1 MNMTGNCAVILA
13 AGEGTRMKSK
23 KPKVLAEVLFKP
35 MIDWVIDS
43 AKACGLEED
52 SICVVTGH
60 GREALSAHLPQGV
73 QTAVQTERLGT
84 GHAVMQAR
92 EFLRSHGSANVLILG
107 GDAPFMDGETVS
119 CALQYHTRANSAA
132 TVISADVADPT
143 GYGRILRDAGGDFS
157 GIVEEKDA
165 TDAQKQICEVN
176 SGAYWFNS
184 QALLVALEKMET
196 NAKYRLNA
204 AKEYYLT
211 DAIEILR
218 SMGQRVSTFN
228 SKSADVV
235 LGANDRDQLALLN
248 EIARQRVIRT
258 HRLNGVSIPF
268 ADGVVIAPDVQIAR
282 DAEIL
287 QGTVLKGSTVIGED
301 AVIGPN
307 TVLENCVI
315 GEGATV
321 VQTFGTDA
329 RVGAHTQIGPFAR
342 LRPGTSIGSD
352 VRVGNFVEVKNSTVD
367 DGTKISHLSYI
378 GDTDVGKNVN
388 IGSGCA
394 TVNFTGKEKFRT
406 TIGDHAFIG
415 CDTSLVAPVR
425 VGERAYTGAGSTIT
439 EDVPDDALALGRA
452 RQVVKKDWVKV
463 KNPYRK

>member
-1 MNMTGNCAVILA
+1 MTGNCAVILA

-43 AKACGLEED
+43 AKACGMEEEN
-52 SICVVTGH
+52 ICVVTGH
-60 GREALSAHLPQGV
+60 GREQLEAALPQGM
-73 QTAVQTERLGT
+73 QTVVQTERLGT

-92 EFLRSHGSANVLILG
+92 EFLRAHGSANVLILG

-119 CALQYHTRANSAA
+119 MALQYHTRANSAA
-132 TVISADVADPT
+132 TVISADVTDPT
-143 GYGRILRDAGGDFS
+143 GYGRIVRDTNGDFS
-157 GIVEEKDA
+157 GITEEKDA
-165 TDAQKQICEVN
+165 TEAQKAIREVN
-176 SGAYWFNS
+176 SGAYWFNI

-218 SMGQRVSTFN
+218 SMGQRVTTFN
-228 SKSADVV
+228 SRSEDVV
-235 LGANDRDQLALLN
+235 LGANDRDQLAHLN
-248 EIARQRVIRT
+248 EIARQKIIRR
-258 HRLNGVSIPF
+258 HRLAGVSIPF
-268 ADGVVIAPDVQIAR
+268 DTGVIIAPDVQIGR

-287 QGTVLKGSTVIGED
+287 QGTILKGKTEIGED

-307 TVLENCVI
+307 SVLENCVI
-315 GEGATV
+315 GAGATV
-321 VQTFGTDA
+321 TQTYGTDV
-329 RVGAHTQIGPFAR
+329 RVGEKTQVGPFAR
-342 LRPGTSIGSD
+342 LRPGTQIGAD
-352 VRVGNFVEVKNSTVD
+352 VRVGNFVEVKNSTVG

-378 GDTDVGKNVN
+378 GDTDVGRNVN
-388 IGSGCA
+388 VGSGCA

-425 VGERAYTGAGSTIT
+425 VGDRAYTGAGSTIT

-452 RQVVKKDWVKV
+452 RQVIKKDWVKV

>member
-1 MNMTGNCAVILA
+1 MTGNCAVILA

-43 AKACGLEED
+43 AKACGMEEKN
-52 SICVVTGH
+52 ICVVTGH
-60 GREALSAHLPQGV
+60 GKEQLAAHLPQGV
-73 QTAVQTERLGT
+73 QTAEQTERLGT

-92 EFLRSHGSANVLILG
+92 EFLRAHGSANVLILG

-119 CALQYHTRANSAA
+119 MALQYHTRANSAA
-132 TVISADVADPT
+132 TVISADVHNPT
-143 GYGRILRDAGGDFS
+143 GYGRIVRDKNGDFS

-165 TDAQKQICEVN
+165 TDEQKQIGEVN
-176 SGAYWFNS
+176 SGAYWFNI
-184 QALLVALEKMET
+184 QALLVALDKMET

-228 SKSADVV
+228 SRSEDVV
-235 LGANDRDQLALLN
+235 LGANDRDQLAALN
-248 EIARQRVIRT
+248 EIARMQVISR
-258 HRLNGVSIPF
+258 HRLAGVSIPF
-268 ADGVVIAPDVQIAR
+268 DTGVIIAPDVQISR

-287 QGTVLKGSTVIGED
+287 QGTILKGKTVIGED

-307 TVLENCVI
+307 TVLENCEI
-315 GEGATV
+315 GAGASV
-321 VQTFGTDA
+321 VQTFGTDV
-329 RVGAHTQIGPFAR
+329 RVGEKTQVGPFAR
-342 LRPGTSIGSD
+342 LRPGTVIGSD
-352 VRVGNFVEVKNSTVD
+352 VRVGNFVEVKNSSVD

-439 EDVPDDALALGRA
+439 EDVPGNALAIARA
-452 RQVVKKDWVKV
+452 RQTVKKDWAASHKL
-463 KNPYRK
+463 KQKK

>member
-1 MNMTGNCAVILA
+1 MTGNCAVILA

-43 AKACGLEED
+43 AKACGMEEEN
-52 SICVVTGH
+52 ICVVTGH
-60 GREALSAHLPQGV
+60 GREQLEAALPQGV
-73 QTAVQTERLGT
+73 QTVVQTERLGT

-92 EFLRSHGSANVLILG
+92 EFLRAHGSANVLILG

-119 CALQYHTRANSAA
+119 MALQYHTRANSAA
-132 TVISADVADPT
+132 TVISADVTDPT
-143 GYGRILRDAGGDFS
+143 GYGRIVRDTYGDFS
-157 GIVEEKDA
+157 GITEEKDA
-165 TDAQKQICEVN
+165 TEAQKAIREVN
-176 SGAYWFNS
+176 SGAYWFNI

-218 SMGQRVSTFN
+218 SMGQRVTTFN
-228 SKSADVV
+228 SRSEDVV
-235 LGANDRDQLALLN
+235 LGANDRDQLAHLN
-248 EIARQRVIRT
+248 EIARQKIIRR
-258 HRLNGVSIPF
+258 HRLAGVSIPF
-268 ADGVVIAPDVQIAR
+268 DTGVIIAPDVQIGR

-287 QGTVLKGSTVIGED
+287 QGTILKGKTEIGED
-301 AVIGPN
+301 AVVGPN
-307 TVLENCVI
+307 SVLENCVI
-315 GEGATV
+315 GAGATV
-321 VQTFGTDA
+321 TQTYGTDV
-329 RVGAHTQIGPFAR
+329 RVGEKTQVGPFAR
-342 LRPGTSIGSD
+342 LRPGTQIGAD
-352 VRVGNFVEVKNSTVD
+352 VRVGNFVEVKNSTVG

-378 GDTDVGKNVN
+378 GDTDVGRNVN
-388 IGSGCA
+388 VGSGCA

-425 VGERAYTGAGSTIT
+425 VGDRAYTGAGSTIT

-452 RQVVKKDWVKV
+452 RQVIKKDWVKV

>member
-1 MNMTGNCAVILA
+1 MTGNCAVILA

-35 MIDWVIDS
+35 MIDWVIES
-43 AKACGLEED
+43 AKACGMEEEN
-52 SICVVTGH
+52 ICVVTGH
-60 GREALSAHLPQGV
+60 GKELLTAHLPQGV
-73 QTAVQTERLGT
+73 RTVEQTERLGT

-107 GDAPFMDGETVS
+107 GDAPFMDGETVA

-132 TVISADVADPT
+132 TVISADVSEPT
-143 GYGRILRDAGGDFS
+143 GYGRILRDKNGDFS

-165 TDAQKQICEVN
+165 NDAQKQIREVN
-176 SGAYWFNS
+176 SGAYWFNI
-184 QALLVALEKMET
+184 QALLIALEQMET

-228 SKSADVV
+228 SKSPDVV
-235 LGANDRDQLALLN
+235 LGANDRDQLAQLN
-248 EIARQRVIRT
+248 EIARLQVIRR
-258 HRLNGVSIPF
+258 HRLAGVSIPF
-268 ADGVVIAPDVQIAR
+268 DTGVVIGTDVQIGR

-287 QGTVLKGSTVIGED
+287 QGTILKGKTVIGED

-307 TVLENCVI
+307 AVLENCAV
-315 GEGATV
+315 GEGACV
-321 VQTFGTDA
+321 VQTFGTD
-329 RVGAHTQIGPFAR
+329 VQIGANTQVGPFAR
-342 LRPGTSIGSD
+342 LRPGTQIGAD
-352 VRVGNFVEVKNSTVD
+352 VRVGNFVEVKNSTVG

-378 GDTDVGKNVN
+378 GDTDVGQNVN
-388 IGSGCA
+388 VGSGCA

-425 VGERAYTGAGSTIT
+425 VGARAYTGAGSTIT

-452 RQVVKKDWVKV
+452 RQVIKKDWVKV

>member
-1 MNMTGNCAVILA
+1 MTGNCAVILA

-43 AKACGLEED
+43 AKACGMEEEN
-52 SICVVTGH
+52 ICVVTGH
-60 GREALSAHLPQGV
+60 GREQLEAALPQGV
-73 QTAVQTERLGT
+73 QTVVQTERLGT

-92 EFLRSHGSANVLILG
+92 EFLRAHGSANVLILG

-119 CALQYHTRANSAA
+119 MALQYHTRANSAA
-132 TVISADVADPT
+132 TVISADVTDPT
-143 GYGRILRDAGGDFS
+143 GYGRIVRDGNGDFS
-157 GIVEEKDA
+157 GITEEKDA
-165 TDAQKQICEVN
+165 TEAQKAIREVN
-176 SGAYWFNS
+176 SGAYWFNI

-218 SMGQRVSTFN
+218 SMGQRVTTFN
-228 SKSADVV
+228 SRSEDVV
-235 LGANDRDQLALLN
+235 LGANDRDQLAHLN
-248 EIARQRVIRT
+248 EIARQKVIRR
-258 HRLNGVSIPF
+258 HRLAGVSIPF
-268 ADGVVIAPDVQIAR
+268 DTGVIIAPDVQIGR
-282 DAEIL
+282 DAQIL
-287 QGTVLKGSTVIGED
+287 QGTILKGKTVIGED

-307 TVLENCVI
+307 SVLENCVI
-315 GEGATV
+315 GAGATV
-321 VQTFGTDA
+321 TQTYGTDV
-329 RVGAHTQIGPFAR
+329 RVGEKTQVGPFAR
-342 LRPGTSIGSD
+342 LRPGTQIGAD
-352 VRVGNFVEVKNSTVD
+352 VRVGNFVEVKNSTVG

-378 GDTDVGKNVN
+378 GDTDVGRNVN
-388 IGSGCA
+388 VGSGCA

-425 VGERAYTGAGSTIT
+425 IGDRAYTGAGSTIT

-452 RQVVKKDWVKV
+452 RQVIKKDWVKV

>member
-1 MNMTGNCAVILA
+1 MTGNCAVILA

-43 AKACGLEED
+43 AKACGMEEEN
-52 SICVVTGH
+52 ICVVTGH
-60 GREALSAHLPQGV
+60 GREQLEAALPQGV
-73 QTAVQTERLGT
+73 QTVVQTERLGT

-92 EFLRSHGSANVLILG
+92 EFLRAHGSANVLILG

-119 CALQYHTRANSAA
+119 MALQYHTRANSAA
-132 TVISADVADPT
+132 TVISADVTDPT
-143 GYGRILRDAGGDFS
+143 GYGRIVRDGNGDFS
-157 GIVEEKDA
+157 GITEEKDA
-165 TDAQKQICEVN
+165 TEAQKAIREVN
-176 SGAYWFNS
+176 SGAYWFNI

-218 SMGQRVSTFN
+218 SMGQRVTTFN
-228 SKSADVV
+228 SRSEDVV
-235 LGANDRDQLALLN
+235 LGANDRDQLAHLN
-248 EIARQRVIRT
+248 EIARQKIIRR
-258 HRLNGVSIPF
+258 HRLAGVSIPF
-268 ADGVVIAPDVQIAR
+268 DTGVIIAPDVQIGR
-282 DAEIL
+282 DAQIL
-287 QGTVLKGSTVIGED
+287 QGTILKGKTEIGED
-301 AVIGPN
+301 AVVGPN
-307 TVLENCVI
+307 SVLENCVI
-315 GEGATV
+315 GAGATV
-321 VQTFGTDA
+321 TQTYGTDV
-329 RVGAHTQIGPFAR
+329 RVGEKTQVGPFAR
-342 LRPGTSIGSD
+342 LRPGTQIGAD
-352 VRVGNFVEVKNSTVD
+352 VRVGNFVEVKNSTVG

-378 GDTDVGKNVN
+378 GDTDVGRDVNV
-388 IGSGCA
+388 GSGCA

-425 VGERAYTGAGSTIT
+425 VGDRAYTGAGSTIT

-452 RQVVKKDWVKV
+452 RQVIKKDWVKV

>member
-1 MNMTGNCAVILA
+1 MTGNCAVILA

-43 AKACGLEED
+43 AKACGMEEEN
-52 SICVVTGH
+52 ICVVTGH
-60 GREALSAHLPQGV
+60 GKEQLAAHLPQGV
-73 QTAVQTERLGT
+73 QTAEQTERLGT

-92 EFLRSHGSANVLILG
+92 EFLRAHGSANVLILG

-119 CALQYHTRANSAA
+119 MALQYHTRANSAA
-132 TVISADVADPT
+132 TVISADVHNPT
-143 GYGRILRDAGGDFS
+143 GYGRIVRDKNGDFS

-165 TDAQKQICEVN
+165 TDEQKQIGEVN
-176 SGAYWFNS
+176 SGAYWFNI
-184 QALLVALEKMET
+184 QALLVALDKMET

-228 SKSADVV
+228 SRGEDVV
-235 LGANDRDQLALLN
+235 LGANDRDQLAALN
-248 EIARQRVIRT
+248 EIARMQVISR
-258 HRLNGVSIPF
+258 HRLAGVSIPF
-268 ADGVVIAPDVQIAR
+268 DTGVIIAPDVQISR

-287 QGTVLKGSTVIGED
+287 QGTILKGKTVIGED

-307 TVLENCVI
+307 TVLENCEI
-315 GEGATV
+315 GAGASV
-321 VQTFGTDA
+321 VQTFGTDV
-329 RVGAHTQIGPFAR
+329 RVGEKTQVGPFAR
-342 LRPGTSIGSD
+342 LRPGTVIGSD
-352 VRVGNFVEVKNSTVD
+352 VRVGNFVEVKNSSVD

-425 VGERAYTGAGSTIT
+425 VGDRAYTGAGSTIT

-452 RQVVKKDWVKV
+452 RQIVKKDWVKI
-463 KNPYRK
+463 KNPYKK

>member
-1 MNMTGNCAVILA
+1 MTGNCAVILA

-43 AKACGLEED
+43 AKACGMEEEN
-52 SICVVTGH
+52 ICVVTGH
-60 GREALSAHLPQGV
+60 GREQLEAALPQGV
-73 QTAVQTERLGT
+73 QTVVQTERLGT

-92 EFLRSHGSANVLILG
+92 EFLRAHGSANVLILG

-119 CALQYHTRANSAA
+119 MALQYHTRANSAA
-132 TVISADVADPT
+132 TVISADVTDPT
-143 GYGRILRDAGGDFS
+143 GYGRIVRDTNGDFS
-157 GIVEEKDA
+157 GITEEKDA
-165 TDAQKQICEVN
+165 TEEQKAIREVN
-176 SGAYWFNS
+176 SGAYWFNI

-218 SMGQRVSTFN
+218 SMGQRVTTFN
-228 SKSADVV
+228 SRSEDVV
-235 LGANDRDQLALLN
+235 LGVNDRDQLAHLN
-248 EIARQRVIRT
+248 EIARQKIIRR
-258 HRLNGVSIPF
+258 HRLAGVSIPF
-268 ADGVVIAPDVQIAR
+268 DTGVIIAPDVQIGR
-282 DAEIL
+282 DAQIL
-287 QGTVLKGSTVIGED
+287 QGTILKGKTEIGED
-301 AVIGPN
+301 AVVGPN
-307 TVLENCVI
+307 SVLENCVI
-315 GEGATV
+315 GAGATV
-321 VQTFGTDA
+321 TQTYGTDV
-329 RVGAHTQIGPFAR
+329 RVGEKTQVGPFAR
-342 LRPGTSIGSD
+342 LRPGTQIGAD
-352 VRVGNFVEVKNSTVD
+352 VRVGNFVEVKNSTVG

-378 GDTDVGKNVN
+378 GDTDVGRNVN
-388 IGSGCA
+388 VGSGCA

-425 VGERAYTGAGSTIT
+425 VGDRAYTGAGSTIT

-452 RQVVKKDWVKV
+452 RQVIKKDWVKV